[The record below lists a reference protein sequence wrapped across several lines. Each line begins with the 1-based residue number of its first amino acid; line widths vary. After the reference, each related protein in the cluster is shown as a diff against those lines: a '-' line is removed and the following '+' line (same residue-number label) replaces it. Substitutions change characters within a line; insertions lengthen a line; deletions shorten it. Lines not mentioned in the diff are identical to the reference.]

1 MHIGQIIY
9 ALRQE
14 RGLTQE
20 ALALEAETVTSNLS
34 RIEQGKSS
42 PSIALLKRL
51 AEALGTSVTAIFA
64 GAEGVPLKAPEPARL
79 AEVEAAD
86 FSREAVQL
94 RQDFRDLSLS
104 NKRLT
109 LEFVRMLARLQ
120 KDSDLR

>member
-14 RGLTQE
+14 KGLTQE

-42 PSIALLKRL
+42 PSIALLERL
-51 AEALGTSVTAIFA
+51 AQALGTSVTAIFA
-64 GAEGVPLKAPEPARL
+64 GAEGVPLNAAEPARL
-79 AEVEAAD
+79 TETDTAD

-94 RQDFRDLSLS
+94 RQDFRDLNLS

-120 KDSDLR
+120 KGSD

>member
-14 RGLTQE
+14 KGLTQE

-42 PSIALLKRL
+42 PSIALLQRL
-51 AEALGTSVTAIFA
+51 AQVLGTSVTAIFA
-64 GAEGVPLKAPEPARL
+64 GAEGVPLNPALPARL
-79 AEVEAAD
+79 AEADTLD

-94 RQDFRDLSLS
+94 RQDFRDLSPS

-109 LEFVRMLARLQ
+109 LEFVRMLVRLQ
-120 KDSDLR
+120 KVDE